1 MAVHQFFE
9 DVLGDGARSTK
20 FEAIMS
26 LHTHPDSQNLERS
39 SAMLIK
45 TTQFPAKSNKKIDFM
60 YKGRPVPI
68 RGQVSYPSE
77 WRCTFYMTEDHALKR
92 AFEDWIEALDETV
105 HYNENIGANAS
116 AMLERNSTSR
126 YTVDIKLRQLS
137 FNEDNETSVY
147 ILHNCFPT
155 DVSTVDVSY
164 EAVGEIL
171 TFDVTFA
178 FSHFSEDIGNIADG
192 KYSINSDYGLKN
204 IERSGTAP
212 DLFNY
217 PLLSKVIGKNNSI
230 PYGLSNI
237 KGRTSSTSDDNLYN
251 LNKYTGTTSNAKSET
266 GLISSMFQ
274 SPSNA
279 RAGVSNAKFINT
291 NILQQGVTKVK
302 DAISPATKTVSDF
315 TKSAQLVSGAVRS
328 ELNALIQPIG
338 QAIGVARSYMN
349 TAKQI
354 KDMPNTIK
362 NSVNSAKSQVN
373 GIVRQTKNILK

>member
-39 SAMLIK
+39 TAMLIK
-45 TTQFPAKSNKKIDFM
+45 ATQFPAKSNKKIEFM

-105 HYNENIGANAS
+105 HYNENIGTNAS

-147 ILHNCFPT
+147 VLHNCFPT

-164 EAVGEIL
+164 DAVGEIL

-178 FSHFSEDIGNIADG
+178 FSHFSEDVGDIVEGT
-192 KYSINSDYGLKN
+192 YSANTDYGLKN
-204 IERSGTAP
+204 IERSKSTS

-217 PLLSKVIGKNNSI
+217 PMLSSVSATNKSI

-237 KGRTSSTSDDNLYN
+237 KGRASSLTEYGLFNSNKITKSTS
-251 LNKYTGTTSNAKSET
+251 KAFSET
-266 GLISSMFQ
+266 GLISSAFQ

-279 RAGVSNAKFINT
+279 KAGVQNAKFINT
-291 NILQQGVTKVK
+291 NILQQGISKVK
-302 DAISPATKTVSDF
+302 NAVSPISKATSDF
-315 TKSAQLVSGAVRS
+315 TKSAQLISGEVRS
-328 ELNALIQPIG
+328 ELNALVQPFG
-338 QAIGVARSYMN
+338 QALGVARTYMN

-354 KDMPNTIK
+354 KDMPNTLK
-362 NSVNSAKSQVN
+362 NTVNSAKSQVN
-373 GIVRQTKNILK
+373 SLVRQAKNILK